1 MRSVWIDLFEHMFD
15 TGRVS
20 RAALIEDLRAKVRR
34 LEGRPQA
41 ASLTV
46 HPALSG
52 MLDLQAGH
60 AYTVDSATLAM
71 LVMAG
76 PSSRDGAW
84 CAVVGAADFGTE
96 AAQSFGVVLERTV
109 LVPDPGQDWLAVVS
123 ALVDVVSVV
132 VVAGRDI
139 CARDAQRMA
148 ARLYE
153 RQSIIIAWD
162 CVWPR
167 ARAHVRLT
175 DVLWHGVQRGNGHLQ
190 AREATI
196 EVQQVGHPAV
206 RRRFWLP
213 DGEQRVRA
221 IESSS
226 SQLRSVS

>member
-1 MRSVWIDLFEHMFD
+1 M
-15 TGRVS
+15 S
-20 RAALIEDLRAKVRR
+20 RAALIDDLRAKVRQ
-34 LEGRPQA
+34 LEGRPQV

-52 MLDLQAGH
+52 MLDLQVGH

-76 PSSRDGAW
+76 PSSHDGAW
-84 CAVVGAADFGTE
+84 CAVVGADDFGME
-96 AAQSFGVVLERTV
+96 AAQSFGVDLERTV
-109 LVPDPGQDWLAVVS
+109 LVPDPGEDWLAVVA

-139 CARDAQRMA
+139 SARDAQRMA

-162 CVWPR
+162 GAWPR

-175 DVLWHGVQRGNGHLQ
+175 DVVWHGVERGSGHLQ
-190 AREATI
+190 SRQATI
-196 EVQQVGHPAV
+196 EVQQVGRPAA

-213 DGEQRVRA
+213 DGDQQVRA
-221 IESSS
+221 VEPLAPR
-226 SQLRSVS
+226 LRSVG